1 MLAVELKP
9 DRDPWI
15 TKPVAR
21 RKKPSSSSLHAL
33 SMHLKMSMSE
43 YKALPSQCLFCSL
56 SLGKHTLSRFPNVWL
71 KFDLQSSRLFKFY
84 LTRKAQIKQVARHP
98 VRNLWTLSSD
108 LNKGIFSS
116 QYDFCLWKH
125 SLKAW
130 TETVWHTRLWMLMT
144 ATWACD
150 MFNAGALIC
159 LSI

>member
-108 LNKGIFSS
+108 LNKGIFFFTVRLLFVKTQFEGLNRNSVTHKVMNADDS
-116 QYDFCLWKH
+116 HLSLWY
-125 SLKAW
+125 
-130 TETVWHTRLWMLMT
+130 V
-144 ATWACD
+144 
-150 MFNAGALIC
+150 
-159 LSI
+159 